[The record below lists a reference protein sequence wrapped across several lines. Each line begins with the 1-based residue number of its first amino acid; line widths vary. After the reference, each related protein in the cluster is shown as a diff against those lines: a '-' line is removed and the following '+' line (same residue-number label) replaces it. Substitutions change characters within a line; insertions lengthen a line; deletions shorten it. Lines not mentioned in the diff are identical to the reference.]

1 MRKLLALAFV
11 LVAALMPY
19 ELAASTLE
27 GELLIRSAASLVLV
41 LLCRSLLTKSC
52 FIVIA
57 SCEAVAIAYNLAIA
71 LGYFFTDD
79 QAAMVYAHVMLSMFC
94 IQIIAITTSKHVAD
108 PRTDR
113 SGTHSRTPSSDRGLH
128 RQRLAEAE

>member
-41 LLCRSLLTKSC
+41 LLCHRLVTNPC

-79 QAAMVYAHVMLSMFC
+79 QAAMVYALIV
-94 IQIIAITTSKHVAD
+94 ITTSGHVAD
-108 PRTDR
+108 TRNDR
-113 SGTHSRTPSSDRGLH
+113 SGTYSRTPSSDRGLH